1 MWCWPRRRPAVPV
14 LRAGRAVCSHFL
26 AKGRVPTVTEDAQ
39 LCNDYIAK
47 TSVSRALKFNFSFH
61 SRLKHLLWRCYDS
74 QLLK

>member
-47 TSVSRALKFNFSFH
+47 TSVSQSCFKISFFI
-61 SRLKHLLWRCYDS
+61 SLMPEIFAMAMLR
-74 QLLK
+74 